1 MKRLILI
8 AALSI
13 VSLSAFAQFP
23 LGASKDEI
31 KNYFDQNVS
40 YANIQEFKT
49 VNGGEALNFT
59 KVRVVG
65 DYTFYFNDRDTC
77 VSYVETYD
85 KNQTDEVIWRFDRKF
100 CRLADNTWGSE
111 DESFNITMIKNPK
124 KGANFIS
131 IVYKPV
137 VNTDLKP
144 GSSLASN

>member
-1 MKRLILI
+1 MKRFILI

-23 LGASKDEI
+23 LGASKGEI

-40 YANIQEFKT
+40 YANIQEYKT
-49 VNGGEALNFT
+49 KNGGEAVNFT

-65 DYTFYFNDRDTC
+65 DYTFYFNDQDVC
-77 VSYVETYD
+77 ISYVETYD

-100 CRLADNTWGSE
+100 CRLASDVWGSE
-111 DESFNITMIKNPK
+111 DESFNVTMVKNPK

-131 IVYKPV
+131 IVYSPV
-137 VNTDLKP
+137 VSADLKP
-144 GSSLASN
+144 GSALASN